1 MYASATER
9 TGMAGKK
16 RKSEWNV
23 SEAEESV
30 GAAVHGVVT
39 QLSPVNVSKHN
50 PTVRY
55 FDGTMSDGRKSVGLC
70 RSIPAFDRRW
80 SLPIRKEVV

>member
-1 MYASATER
+1 MNTSSTER
-9 TGMAGKK
+9 TGMAGGMAGKK
-16 RKSEWNV
+16 RKSEWDV

-39 QLSPVNVSKHN
+39 QLSPVKVSKRN

-55 FDGTMSDGRKSVGLC
+55 FDGKMSDGRKSV
-70 RSIPAFDRRW
+70 RVVSFDP
-80 SLPIRKEVV
+80 SL